1 MERLNNKFLQK
12 GTLPVEVEVPAANW
26 KELPVKV
33 IQFGTGVLLRGLPEY
48 FIDKANR
55 KQVFNGRIVVVKST
69 ASGRTDSFEEQDGL
83 YTLCVKGIE
92 NGKEI
97 EEISIN
103 SSIKEVLTAS
113 ENWGEILR
121 YAEEPQLR
129 VVISNTTEVGIM
141 YDKDDKITLNPP
153 HSYPAKLL
161 AFLYKRF
168 QYFGGDKEAGMVIL
182 PTELISD
189 NGKKLKEIIVKLA
202 EQHRLEAA
210 FLHWLEDANYF
221 CNTLVDRIV
230 PGKLPFEEHQK
241 MQERV
246 GYQDDLMIMAEPF
259 RLWAIEA
266 KDPKVAEILSFSTV
280 DDGMVITSDIS
291 KFKELKLRLLNGT
304 HTFSCG
310 LAVLAGCETVK
321 AAMADPLLEGF
332 IKKLLMEEIVPT
344 VVSRGGIENEEAKL
358 FAEKVLDRFRNQ
370 SLDHKWINITL
381 NYTSKMEMRNV
392 ALIKGFYDAVGEA
405 PEFMAMGFAA
415 YILFMKAKRSIDNT
429 YKGYT
434 NEKGYYTI
442 NDEYAALF
450 EGLWSK
456 EPEQV
461 VEAVLNDQRIW
472 KQKLTLPGFQEKVL
486 HYLRLLMDN
495 KVKEVI
501 KEAVNNKKYNQLN

>member
-12 GTLPVEVEVPAANW
+12 GTLPAEIQAPLANW
-26 KELPVKV
+26 QELPVKV

-55 KQVFNGRIVVVKST
+55 QQVFNGRIVVVKST
-69 ASGRTDSFEEQDGL
+69 SSGKTDSFEEQDGL
-83 YTLCVKGIE
+83 YTLRVKGIDKGE
-92 NGKEI
+92 EI

-103 SSIKEVLTAS
+103 SSIKEVLAAS
-113 ENWGEILR
+113 DHWNEILR
-121 YAEEPQLR
+121 YAEEPELR
-129 VVISNTTEVGIM
+129 IVISNTTEVGIT
-141 YDKDDKITLNPP
+141 YDKHDKITLSPP

-168 QYFGGDKEAGMVIL
+168 QYFGGDKDAGMVIL

-189 NGKKLKEIIVKLA
+189 NGKKLKEIIIQLA
-202 EQHRLEAA
+202 EQHQLDAV
-210 FLHWLEDANYF
+210 FLQWLQEANYF

-241 MQERV
+241 MEMRL
-246 GYQDDLMIMAEPF
+246 GYQDELMIMAEPF

-266 KDPKVAEILSFSTV
+266 DDPKVAEILSFSTV
-280 DDGMVITSDIS
+280 DDGLIISADIR

-321 AAMADPLLEGF
+321 AAMLDPVLTSF
-332 IKKLLMEEIVPT
+332 IKNLLMEEIVPT
-344 VVSRGGIENEEAKL
+344 VVSRGGIETKEAVV

-392 ALIKGFYDAVGEA
+392 ALIKGFHEA
-405 PEFMAMGFAA
+405 FGTVPELMALGFAA
-415 YILFMKAKRSIDNT
+415 YLLFMKGKRSIDNT
-429 YKGYT
+429 YKGYI
-434 NEKGYYTI
+434 NDKGYYTI

-450 EGLWSK
+450 EGLWHK
-456 EPEQV
+456 EPALL
-461 VEAVLNDQRIW
+461 VETVLNDQNLW
-472 KQKLTLPGFQEKVL
+472 KEKLNFPGFQEKVL
-486 HYLRLLMDN
+486 HYLNLLRN
-495 KVKEVI
+495 NSVKKIIE
-501 KEAVNNKKYNQLN
+501 EAVNKKKRKSA